1 MPCGITDPLRCV
13 GQLVGSTASSAW
25 DAICLSFATAADG
38 LLKAFARAFTAI
50 PPVDLTS
57 PGVKNVYAISLGVA
71 AAIAAMLLLGQVIR
85 TAFTHDGTALAD
97 GLTGIGKAA
106 AAFLLTLAVASAAVT
121 AADSLTS
128 YIISRSFGSAAHLT
142 ARITTLLSFTTGT
155 GHPGEELAGG
165 ASLLLLL
172 AIIAILLILVLWF
185 ELLLRNAAI
194 AVLVA
199 TSPIAAAGMASAP
212 SRSWWPKTASAT
224 GQLIILKPVIA
235 LVFALG
241 LELTGTSHDI
251 ETLLAGMLIL
261 LLAVIAWPV
270 IARFFTFATVG
281 LSGSTGLGMVL
292 GFAAGRLN
300 GGASPAGSGLPYASG
315 QPVGVGE
322 TAGAGEEATG
332 AAASAATAGVL
343 RLAAAGVQAAYR
355 ASAAL
360 VGRMDQVAG
369 HAGLAPPG
377 YQNGHSWTPAAQSR
391 SSQSASGRQRRSS
404 MPGEPGPSAEDTDGA
419 YGPMVSRLARTR
431 PY

>member
-106 AAFLLTLAVASAAVT
+106 AAFLLTLAIASAAVT

-128 YIISRSFGSAAHLT
+128 YIISRSFGSAARLT

-172 AIIAILLILVLWF
+172 AIIGILLILVLWF

-199 TSPIAAAGMASAP
+199 TSPIAAAGLASAP

-241 LELTGTSHDI
+241 LELTGTSHGI

-261 LLAVIAWPV
+261 LLAAFAWPV

-281 LSGSTGLGMVL
+281 LSGSTGLGTVARVRRRPAHRRQP
-292 GFAAGRLN
+292 GRRRAARRAGEPRTGVHAGAEEGAPERRPRARPPPGCWPWPPPACRPHTGRPRPW
-300 GGASPAGSGLPYASG
+300 PAG
-315 QPVGVGE
+315 
-322 TAGAGEEATG
+322 
-332 AAASAATAGVL
+332 
-343 RLAAAGVQAAYR
+343 
-355 ASAAL
+355 
-360 VGRMDQVAG
+360 
-369 HAGLAPPG
+369 
-377 YQNGHSWTPAAQSR
+377 WTR
-391 SSQSASGRQRRSS
+391 
-404 MPGEPGPSAEDTDGA
+404 
-419 YGPMVSRLARTR
+419 
-431 PY
+431 